1 MMGGDSNRSGR
12 FGATARGRSGFN
24 GAGACL
30 RRRRRAPPR
39 VQSSLSMTTARSSK
53 WPSRLVVM
61 RHAESEANLRREHL
75 ESTSSRD
82 THVGLEDR
90 DVDVTLTP
98 WGREQARVT
107 GRGLNR
113 YGPFHVAY
121 VSPYARTRQTADLAM
136 AGLRSK
142 PRLVIEERVR
152 EKEFGIL
159 EGLTRHGVKL
169 NYPDEAARKIAIGK
183 YYYRPPGGESF
194 PDVNLRVHSFLGTL
208 IREYA
213 GKRVLVVTHSV
224 VVLCFRRL
232 LERMEE
238 REVLDLDRHDEV
250 KNASLLIYA
259 PGSRDGRAGVP
270 IRKAWNLTL
279 WESAAAERP
288 AAS

>member
-1 MMGGDSNRSGR
+1 
-12 FGATARGRSGFN
+12 
-24 GAGACL
+24 
-30 RRRRRAPPR
+30 
-39 VQSSLSMTTARSSK
+39 MTTARSSK

-75 ESTSSRD
+75 ESTGSRA
-82 THVGLEDR
+82 TRVGIESR
-90 DVDVTLTP
+90 DVDITLTP

-107 GRGLNR
+107 GHDLNR
-113 YGPFHVAY
+113 YGPFHAAY
-121 VSPYARTRQTADLAM
+121 VSPYLRTRQTAELVM
-136 AGLRSK
+136 AALRAR

-159 EGLTRHGVKL
+159 EGLTRHGIRSHH
-169 NYPDEAARKIAIGK
+169 PEEAARKTAVGK

-208 IREYA
+208 VREYA
-213 GKRVLVVTHSV
+213 GRRVLVVTHSV

-238 REVLDLDRHDEV
+238 HEVLELDRHDEV
-250 KNASLLIYA
+250 KNASLLVYE
-259 PGSRDGRAGVP
+259 PGSRDGRRGVP
-270 IRKAWNLTL
+270 VRKAWNLTL
-279 WESAAAERP
+279 WEKPAAERP